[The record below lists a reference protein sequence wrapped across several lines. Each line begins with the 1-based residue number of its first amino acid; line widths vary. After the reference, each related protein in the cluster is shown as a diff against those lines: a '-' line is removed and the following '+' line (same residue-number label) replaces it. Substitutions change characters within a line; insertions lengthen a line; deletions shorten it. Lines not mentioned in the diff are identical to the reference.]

1 MDFIMKLIKV
11 FFTSATR
18 QIGRDSGKVVSN
30 KVYGNKNHTNI
41 KIKKE

>member
-1 MDFIMKLIKV
+1 MQLIKV

-30 KVYGNKNHTNI
+30 TVYGDKHHTNI
-41 KIKKE
+41 KIK